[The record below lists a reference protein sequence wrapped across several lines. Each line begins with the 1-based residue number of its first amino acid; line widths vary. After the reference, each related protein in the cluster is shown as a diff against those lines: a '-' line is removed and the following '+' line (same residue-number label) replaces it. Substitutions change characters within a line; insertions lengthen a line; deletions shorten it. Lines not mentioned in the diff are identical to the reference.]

1 MATVKIY
8 TDPFRE
14 KSETHNF
21 KGSLGAFLFEKYDQ
35 KPEWQ
40 IVKNGVDITGDV
52 DELLKPA
59 KGNYEVIIWAGYIPI
74 PFTGYLLNLIA
85 IGQLTAIGY
94 GLYSIGAGLLGK
106 GIDSENNR
114 LGSQN
119 NSLSGRT
126 NTERPLQRIEDIY
139 GTVRSY
145 PTLIAVPYREYISN
159 DEYEF
164 SYMSI
169 GRGYFDISDVRDSDT
184 LLSSISG
191 AGASFYNPDTSP
203 NSGDSPFLE
212 VGTGP
217 TSPIYT
223 VTRSNSVD
231 GATLQ
236 APNELSH
243 QGNADVTFTTNKT
256 IAQSGDTDFLD
267 FLEVGDTFTVT
278 NSGSNDGT
286 YTVAT
291 VTSSTIT
298 TVQTTISNE
307 SNSDAIIQ
315 KVGAAD
321 DVWIGPFILEDAEQ
335 VWCNIVLPNGLFKQ
349 KDKKETA
356 TCSGTIEVQAVDE
369 TDTPTGSA
377 ETTNWS
383 FSAKTQDAQR
393 KTIKIT
399 PSFSGRMQVRVS
411 RTNNTD
417 YAFEGTVIDEAKWQD
432 LYGVKNVVETDFGDI
447 TTVHTVTKATDS
459 ALRVK
464 NRKFNCLAQR
474 KLPDYSTGTA
484 TTTLT
489 ATNDIA
495 DILCHMATDSYIGR
509 RTLADIDYENIYD
522 TSAAIKSYF
531 GYDEAA
537 EFCYTFDKDNLTFE
551 EMAQTVATACFC
563 LPYRAGS
570 ILRLFFERTQSSSMM
585 LFNHRNKLIDS
596 ETRQVSFTPSREY
609 DGVEVTW
616 RDPDNYDSDEVYTT
630 NATAINPKKIQG
642 TGLRNQKQAF
652 WRAWREQYKLNYAR
666 IRSEFSSTGEGRALI
681 PGYRIDN
688 VDNTLTRSEDGYI
701 VSQSGLNFELS
712 QPTNLGGT
720 VYINL
725 MNIDGSVEIIEC
737 AVVDENT
744 VLLLSSPTSTIYD
757 LTDSGFEP
765 TRYALT
771 TPSTAAA
778 LPFIVESV
786 DVENLYTA
794 KVAAIN
800 YSANYYSK
808 DTETP

>member
-8 TDPFRE
+8 TDPFQE
-14 KSETHNF
+14 KSETHEF
-21 KGSLGAFLFEKYDQ
+21 EGSLGAFLFARYDQ
-35 KPEWQ
+35 RPEWQ
-40 IVKNGVDITGDV
+40 VLYKGEDITGNADALMASAV
-52 DELLKPA
+52 
-59 KGNYEVIIWAGYIPI
+59 GNYEVIIWAGYIPI

-94 GLYSIGAGLLGK
+94 GLYSIGAGLLGR
-106 GIDSENNR
+106 GIDPENNR

-119 NSLSGRT
+119 NSLTART
-126 NTERPLQRIEDIY
+126 NSERPLQRIEDIY

-145 PTLIAVPYREYISN
+145 PTLIASPYREYISN

-191 AGASFYNPDTSP
+191 AGASFYEPNTSP
-203 NSGDSPFLE
+203 NSGDSPVLE

-217 TSPIYT
+217 TDTIYT

-278 NSGSNDGT
+278 NSSSNDGT

-298 TVQTTISNE
+298 TVETTISNE
-307 SNSDAIIQ
+307 STSDAIIQ
-315 KVGAAD
+315 KVNAAD
-321 DVWIGPFILEDAEQ
+321 DVWIGPYILEDAEQ

-356 TCSGTIEVQAVDE
+356 TCGGTIEVQAVDE
-369 TDTPTGSA
+369 SDTPTGSP
-377 ETTNWS
+377 ETTAWS

-393 KTIKIT
+393 KTIKFT

-417 YAFEGTVIDEAKWQD
+417 YEFEGTVIDEAKWQD
-432 LYGVKNVVETDFGDI
+432 LYGVKDVVESDFGDI

-474 KLPDYSTGTA
+474 KLPDYSGGSA
-484 TTTLT
+484 SSTLYP
-489 ATNDIA
+489 TNDIA

-509 RTLADIDYENIYD
+509 RTFADVDYANIYA
-522 TSAAIKSYF
+522 TSAAIKAYF
-531 GYDEAA
+531 GYNEAA

-551 EMAQTVATACFC
+551 EMARTVATACFC
-563 LPYRAGS
+563 LPYRAGA
-570 ILRLFFERTQSSSMM
+570 ILRLFFERTQTSSMM

-596 ETRQVSFTPSREY
+596 ETRQVSFVPGREY

-616 RDPDNYDSDEVYTT
+616 RDPDNYDSDEIYTT
-630 NATAINPKKIQG
+630 NALATNPKKIQG
-642 TGLRNQKQAF
+642 TGIRNQKQAF
-652 WRAWREQYKLNYAR
+652 WRAWREHNKLYYAR
-666 IRSEFSSTGEGRALI
+666 IRSEFTSTGEGRALI

-688 VDNTLTRSEDGYI
+688 VDNTLSRTEDGYI
-701 VSQSGLNFELS
+701 VSRSGVNIEIS
-712 QPTNLGGT
+712 QPTNLSEPLF
-720 VYINL
+720 INL
-725 MNIDGSVEIIEC
+725 MNIDGSVEIIAC
-737 AVVDENT
+737 AVTDETNL
-744 VLLLSSPTSTIYD
+744 VLASAPASTIYD
-757 LTDSGFEP
+757 LSNTEFEP

-771 TPSTAAA
+771 TPSTVAS

-786 DVENLYTA
+786 DIDNLYTA

-800 YSANYYSK
+800 YSSNYYSK